1 MAGET
6 KVDQASLMPF
16 SGEIGLAQYI
26 NQLFGGAGAN
36 NYGMGNLA
44 LTGAPTLP
52 AAQQVA
58 TPEEI
63 TATTQAELTPEDM
76 NNLITEWLRG
86 QGNFLG
92 AAREQNISGMYNT
105 ATRNLVSNDLM
116 AQAALKATQANI
128 PIKTAN
134 AQILNQVANAN
145 AALKQNA
152 AATNAQLLQQNQQA
166 NTNLATNVALKNTE
180 TQNAYNLALAKL
192 KAATPSTGVLA
203 GAASISGLQAILN
216 STGLGDALKTGT
228 QALTQGLLQSIFG
241 ASGGTG
247 TAKSRDKNILDM
259 QDLASEELAA
269 MGITDTSGLDFN
281 RDFNIQSMQDMATSE
296 LFGLGDYSASP
307 IDYGLQ
313 QASFSPMDFGSFS
326 ATPVNFSS
334 TPDYGYYSDYNPL
347 SASDYNMPDFSS
359 YDYAQSLDLPSVE
372 TTDYGTSNWG
382 ISDWS
387 WGSGDDWSLP
397 TFSFSF

>member
-1 MAGET
+1 MPPET

-16 SGEIGLAQYI
+16 AGEIGLANYI
-26 NQLFGGAGAN
+26 NNLFGGGSAN

-44 LTGAPTLP
+44 LAGTPTTST
-52 AAQQVA
+52 AAQVA
-58 TPEEI
+58 TPEKL
-63 TATTQAELTPEDM
+63 TANLQSELSPEDM

-92 AAREQNISGMYNT
+92 AAREQNLSGMYNT

-116 AQAALKATQANI
+116 SQAALKATQANI

-145 AALKQNA
+145 AQLQQSAANA
-152 AATNAQLLQQNQQA
+152 NANLVQQNQQA
-166 NTNLATNVALKNTE
+166 NTNLATQVALKNAD
-180 TQNAYNLALAKL
+180 TQNQYNLALAKL
-192 KAATPSTGVLA
+192 KAATPTPGVLA
-203 GAASISGLQAILN
+203 GAAGISGLQAILN

-241 ASGGTG
+241 APASSGT
-247 TAKSRDKNILDM
+247 TKSRDKNILDM
-259 QDLASEELAA
+259 QDMATEELAA
-269 MGITDTSGLDFN
+269 MGVDTGYDNSIMQNYSTGM
-281 RDFNIQSMQDMATSE
+281 MQDWLNADMAPAQS
-296 LFGLGDYSASP
+296 YSP
-307 IDYGLQ
+307 VDYGLQ
-313 QASFSPMDFGSFS
+313 NASFSPMDFGSFS
-326 ATPVNFSS
+326 ATPVSYNA
-334 TPDYGYYSDYNPL
+334 PDYGYYSDYNT
-347 SASDYNMPDFSS
+347 SAPTNFDMPDYNTIDISQNM
-359 YDYAQSLDLPSVE
+359 
-372 TTDYGTSNWG
+372 SNISAEPMDWSISDWG